1 MSKGSEQGINA
12 GQEIDTFNH
21 MRDPFQEM
29 HQVMRSFGGMGG
41 FGDDFFDH
49 DLIRDPFNHMMDFS
63 NAHKKLHG
71 ANKEGSYVC
80 QTFVSSSTRDKD
92 GKIKE

>member
-1 MSKGSEQGINA
+1 MNRGHEM
-12 GQEIDTFNH
+12 DTFNH

-49 DLIRDPFNHMMDFS
+49 DLIKDPFSNMMDFS
-63 NAHKKLHG
+63 DAHKKLHG
-71 ANKEGSYVC
+71 ANN
-80 QTFVSSSTRDKD
+80 
-92 GKIKE
+92 